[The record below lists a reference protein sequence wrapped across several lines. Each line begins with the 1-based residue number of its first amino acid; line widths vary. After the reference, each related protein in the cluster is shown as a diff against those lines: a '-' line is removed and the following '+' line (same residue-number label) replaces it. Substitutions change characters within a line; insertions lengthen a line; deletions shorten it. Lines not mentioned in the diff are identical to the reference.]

1 MLYVAV
7 APSAS
12 DDTLYV
18 LPVLWVT
25 SCFRMMGP
33 VGQNQRPVDDIMFGL
48 NSPGGGTSQ
57 WLRRTHRRHRGQSL
71 LFTIAMFETE
81 NQHNN
86 DTSVGAEATSCVKI
100 LRMSGSE
107 TLGIG

>member
-1 MLYVAV
+1 VNASSSPLKNHMSKVRNYAKCIMLYVAV

-57 WLRRTHRRHRGQSL
+57 
-71 LFTIAMFETE
+71 
-81 NQHNN
+81 
-86 DTSVGAEATSCVKI
+86 
-100 LRMSGSE
+100 
-107 TLGIG
+107 